1 MGKVVVSFMELLM
14 LGGLLLGIVSMLIA
28 FSRGSSTD
36 NGPQPAYVIKGLV
49 LAFFAVG
56 AFNVG
61 RGLLGVLPANT
72 LDSGYLTMGGW
83 IFAGPLILLFLFGFS
98 HRRKIQQDSS
108 RF

>member
-1 MGKVVVSFMELLM
+1 MEVLM
-14 LGGLLLGIVSMLIA
+14 LGGLLLGIVSMFIA

-36 NGPQPAYVIKGLV
+36 DGPQQAYVIKGLV

-61 RGLLGVLPANT
+61 RGLLGVMPANT

-83 IFAGPLILLFLFGFS
+83 AFAGPLILLFLFGFS
-98 HRRKIQQDSS
+98 YRRKIRQTAS